1 MIIAIAEGKVVS
13 CAGIKK
19 KTRILL
25 IWLET
30 KITSDKVT
38 LTLAKLYISINVTT
52 ADNILADAVFP
63 SATFWLH

>member
-1 MIIAIAEGKVVS
+1 MIIAVAEGKVIC

-30 KITSDKVT
+30 KITSENYY
-38 LTLAKLYISINVTT
+38 YISINVTT

-63 SATFWLH
+63 SATFWLN